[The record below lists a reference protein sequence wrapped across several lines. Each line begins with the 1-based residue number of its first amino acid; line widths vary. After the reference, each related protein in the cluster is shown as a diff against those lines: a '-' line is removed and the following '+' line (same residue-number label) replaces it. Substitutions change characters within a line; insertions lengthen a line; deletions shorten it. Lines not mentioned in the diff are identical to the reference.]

1 MEVSRVSWITSLEV
15 SAGATG
21 SGSIGTEMLFKA
33 GDSKRC
39 VGRSQEKVAEG
50 GEKSGVTQAKRRRYR
65 KEGLTSCDK
74 CC

>member
-21 SGSIGTEMLFKA
+21 LGSIGTEMLFKA

-39 VGRSQEKVAEG
+39 VGRSQEKVAV
-50 GEKSGVTQAKRRRYR
+50 GEKNQVSPKPKEDGIAKR
-65 KEGLTSCDK
+65 G
-74 CC
+74 